1 MHPPDAAI
9 CAARLS
15 PRLEAVQHL
24 LKRSN
29 ASVTPAVPAPQRRHK
44 GPIPSESTVPTL
56 RRLRLSRLLKLC
68 LSACGDRKAAPLHA
82 CRRATHLW
90 MLWRFKCH
98 CHFSSLQLTQSLC
111 QRLAVS
117 YSNTP
122 SLQPNSKDFLM
133 NYSCSIATCTGRQ
146 KTGS

>member
-1 MHPPDAAI
+1 MRMHPPDAAI

-24 LKRSN
+24 LQRSN
-29 ASVTPAVPAPQRRHK
+29 ASLTPAVPAHK
-44 GPIPSESTVPTL
+44 GAISSESTVPTL
-56 RRLRLSRLLKLC
+56 RRLLLSRLLKLC

-98 CHFSSLQLTQSLC
+98 CHFSSLQLTQ
-111 QRLAVS
+111 RLAVS
-117 YSNTP
+117 YSKTP
-122 SLQPNSKDFLM
+122 SPQPNSKDFLM

-146 KTGS
+146 KAGS